1 MAPPA
6 RRPTTKKAATAPG
19 CRLLL
24 CYNDFGSST
33 PRSADPCRPASLPAL
48 TGRVAVAGHGRG
60 GLSAGL
66 FLLRAVFLLRRVF
79 LLFFRL
85 LVGLVLR
92 RTLPV
97 DQL

>member
-1 MAPPA
+1 MPAGLPA
-6 RRPTTKKAATAPG
+6 RHYRPGRGRGVVQSGSWP
-19 CRLLL
+19 R
-24 CYNDFGSST
+24 GSSN
-33 PRSADPCRPASLPAL
+33 P
-48 TGRVAVAGHGRG
+48 GHGRG